1 MSDLPPKWS
10 EAKDLDS
17 GDTYFW
23 NTDTNETSW
32 DRPVAPPT
40 AGPAPPPP
48 PPRRREQMATSGDDP
63 EQLLLN
69 QLLLKLEGKVQR
81 LANVCVALALLA
93 AVVLVAVYG
102 AVGL

>member
-1 MSDLPPKWS
+1 MSES
-10 EAKDLDS
+10 
-17 GDTYFW
+17 
-23 NTDTNETSW
+23 
-32 DRPVAPPT
+32 RP
-40 AGPAPPPP
+40 
-48 PPRRREQMATSGDDP
+48 E
-63 EQLLLN
+63 LLLN